1 MMLLCKQKMHEI
13 SDWAELQGIIS
24 ANDVV
29 FLDIYATWCGPC
41 KKLAPVFQ
49 QLAQEH
55 VNAVFI
61 ASNCSDSQDVAH
73 KLEVSSIPTFIVFI
87 DGVEVARSVGG
98 NVDKLRNFVSQY
110 SNN

>member
-1 MMLLCKQKMHEI
+1 MHEI
-13 SDWAELQGIIS
+13 SDSADLQGLVS

-49 QLAQEH
+49 QLSEVHQ
-55 VNAVFI
+55 NAVFV
-61 ASNCSDSQDVAH
+61 ASNCSDSQEIAH
-73 KLEVSSIPTFIVFI
+73 ELGVSSIPTFIVFI
-87 DGVEVARSVGG
+87 RGVEAARCVGG
-98 NVDKLRNFVSQY
+98 NVDKLRNFVAQY